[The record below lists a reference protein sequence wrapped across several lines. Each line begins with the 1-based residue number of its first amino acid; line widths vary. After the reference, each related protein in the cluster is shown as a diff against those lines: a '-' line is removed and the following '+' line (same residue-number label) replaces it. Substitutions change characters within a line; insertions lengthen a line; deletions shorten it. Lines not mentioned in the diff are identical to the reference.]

1 MGKLFIIIIVFFN
14 LINILIMKK
23 ILLIMVCVSM
33 FTCITKEDKVDAI
46 ISTDTT
52 LTEKPLDLNDSISI
66 RQIKQMDSLHKE
78 GKL

>member
-1 MGKLFIIIIVFFN
+1 
-14 LINILIMKK
+14 
-23 ILLIMVCVSM
+23 M